1 MGEKTRISAIRLAA
15 IITAIFIILMLSMT
29 SLNLSLPTE
38 SYSPFHG
45 FAAVQTITMTIIGMM
60 SFVALILIEDRGAS
74 FDAKSIMFV
83 FAVVMLSFLIQYTAD
98 PRQLQQF
105 SLAFALLF
113 FLPGSIP
120 IIEAPYFTTIYFLPL
135 FVYGSILGLLL
146 SFLLSAGDQGN
157 ERPRV
162 STLADFA
169 FRSLFVVL
177 IGPAIL
183 TLPIGFAIS
192 LLRATPLPFFPFYGE
207 GTAGSMLVVS
217 VILGM
222 YLSARLV
229 SNFDTINLKE
239 ISKTPPSKIAS
250 VLIEVIAVYSCTT
263 AAFSL
268 MGGLLT
274 DGTPPPLLLPL
285 DYVILTLLATIPLSL
300 LIARERLFPVR
311 KQPQV

>member
-1 MGEKTRISAIRLAA
+1 MGEKSRIASIRLAA

-45 FAAVQTITMTIIGMM
+45 FTAVQTITMTIIGMM
-60 SFVALILIEDRGAS
+60 SFIALILIEDRGAS
-74 FDAKSIMFV
+74 FDTKSIMFV
-83 FAVVMLSFLIQYTAD
+83 FAVVMLSFLIQYAAD

-113 FLPGSIP
+113 FLPGNIP
-120 IIEAPYFTTIYFLPL
+120 IIEAPYFTTIFLLPL
-135 FVYGSILGLLL
+135 FVYGGILGLLL
-146 SFLLSAGDQGN
+146 SFLLSADDQVKQ
-157 ERPRV
+157 RSRD
-162 STLADFA
+162 SILADFA

-183 TLPIGFAIS
+183 ALPLVFVIS
-192 LLRATPLPFFPFYGE
+192 LLQATPFPFFPFYGE
-207 GTAGSMLVVS
+207 GTVGSMLVVS

-229 SNFDTINLKE
+229 SNFNTANLKE

-250 VLIEVIAVYSCTT
+250 VVIEVIAVYSCTT

-274 DGTPPPLLLPL
+274 DGNPLPLLLPL
-285 DYVILTLLATIPLSL
+285 DYVILTLLVTIPLGL